1 MINKII
7 NFIVN
12 TEWLNIQVYQSICIT
27 IFTIPLTKKISSFYT
42 YPTFTLFHLN
52 IDSWYFNITIFGLEF
67 YLIKNIDFKWTICIS
82 FLEKNKWCSRK
93 K

>member
-1 MINKII
+1 MLQKII

-27 IFTIPLTKKISSFYT
+27 ILTIPLTKKISSFYT

-52 IDSWYFNITIFGLEF
+52 IDSDYFNITIFGLEF
-67 YLIKNIDFKWTICIS
+67 YITRMLNAKWNLCLS
-82 FLEKNKWCSRK
+82 FLEKRKWCLRK
-93 K
+93 